1 MYFVTAGIGPMS
13 DEELSVVM
21 DNSRYLTG
29 VAVSGYNGADI
40 DLDGTSQ
47 NMNMAKSNTLPFINI
62 DNQAGNMRG
71 EMYYCSFLRYFVLC
85 CGWEAAKLLIV
96 FSCLCSYHVC
106 DNDKPKRTMQVM

>member
-29 VAVSGYNGADI
+29 VAVSGYNGADV

-47 NMNMAKSNTLPFINI
+47 NLNMAKSNTLPFINI

>member
-29 VAVSGYNGADI
+29 VAVSGYNGADV

-47 NMNMAKSNTLPFINI
+47 NLNMAKSNTLPFINI
-62 DNQAGNMRG
+62 DNQTGNMRG
-71 EMYYCSFLRYFVLC
+71 EMYYCNFFRDTLFC
-85 CGWEAAKLLIV
+85 AAFGKPL
-96 FSCLCSYHVC
+96 SC
-106 DNDKPKRTMQVM
+106 

>member
-29 VAVSGYNGADI
+29 VAVSGYNGADV